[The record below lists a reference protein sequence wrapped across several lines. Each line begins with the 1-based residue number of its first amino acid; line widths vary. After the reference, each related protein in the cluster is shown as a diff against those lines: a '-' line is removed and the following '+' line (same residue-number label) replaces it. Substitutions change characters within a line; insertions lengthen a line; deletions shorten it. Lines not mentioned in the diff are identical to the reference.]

1 MGPGVRPPRSNGTPT
16 NGVPRAG
23 PPNICPV
30 PNEVSIKINITGNH
44 QATMLEVAEVVSTFS
59 KKKLVK
65 IQRVN
70 IYITAGR
77 IKLSVNKYEEILHC

>member
-1 MGPGVRPPRSNGTPT
+1 
-16 NGVPRAG
+16 
-23 PPNICPV
+23 
-30 PNEVSIKINITGNH
+30 
-44 QATMLEVAEVVSTFS
+44 MLEVAEVVSTFS